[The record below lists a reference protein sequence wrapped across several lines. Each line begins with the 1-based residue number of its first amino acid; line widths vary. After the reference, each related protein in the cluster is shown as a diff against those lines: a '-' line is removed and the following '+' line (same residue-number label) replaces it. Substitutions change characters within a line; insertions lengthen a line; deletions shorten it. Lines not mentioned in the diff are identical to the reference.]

1 MLTRTQHIP
10 RTDGN
15 RCCLFGVLLAAF
27 LLGTCGQLGLTDP
40 LWFGSLLLKP
50 STLLARASYAAFAV
64 QALAVTGVLMT
75 GGRLAMIWRGV
86 DVLGRGR
93 VALLLILL
101 LASLVAPMGFMQ
113 RAEWSAFAKQ
123 GLVTA
128 AFLGVNL
135 VNLTLLAMLVPERL
149 DRAIAAAERLLLP
162 RADTGRHGLPWL
174 AALWVFAAT
183 LLLSV
188 FAFDRMPRVPD
199 EVSYL
204 FHACYFVQG
213 NLYAAAPPE
222 WMQGALQYDW
232 ISMQDGKW
240 FSIFPPGWP
249 AVLAIG
255 VAAGVPFLVN
265 PILAALTIPI
275 GYDLARR
282 LVSARFAA
290 VVTVLLAV
298 SPWYLAMSA
307 SFMSHTLTLFLVLA
321 AWLLLAA
328 EKKHRVLGWFAAGCL
343 MGILFL
349 TRPLDGVVVGGLTG
363 FWAMSRVDLRALSG
377 WISVAAYGVGCLVIG
392 ALIFPYNHLLT
403 GNALVTPIDQYFD
416 LLWHPGANR
425 LGFGADIGSPNNW
438 GGVDIWLGHSLP
450 EALIQA
456 QFNLKSMNA
465 ELLGWAIGS
474 LALLYIHLIWGR
486 ITRLDWCMLVLMGA
500 IVAAYGLY
508 WFNGGFYIGPR
519 YWFMA
524 LWPGFFLIARGL
536 QTLIMIMYRISDKG
550 RGGIISVAIL
560 LCIVAVGGFMPWRG
574 LAKYWEFRGFN
585 GDYRAVAAS
594 GAIPSD
600 ALVFVKDGDMGEYG
614 SAFMLN
620 MPDLKGRIF
629 LKDQGPEMNAHIASH
644 FEGRPVW
651 HAVRGADDHALL
663 LSRDGVAGERVEP

>member
-1 MLTRTQHIP
+1 M
-10 RTDGN
+10 
-15 RCCLFGVLLAAF
+15 
-27 LLGTCGQLGLTDP
+27 GLTDP

-50 STLLARASYAAFAV
+50 STLLARASYAAFAF
-64 QALAVTGVLMT
+64 QGLAVTAVLLM
-75 GGRLAMIWRGV
+75 GGRLAMIWRGI
-86 DVLGRGR
+86 DVVGRGR

-101 LASLVAPMGFMQ
+101 LASLVAPMGFVQ

-123 GLVTA
+123 LLVTA
-128 AFLGVNL
+128 TFLGVNL
-135 VNLTLLAMLVPERL
+135 ANLTLLAMLVPERME
-149 DRAIAAAERLLLP
+149 RWAASIERLLLP
-162 RADTGRHGLPWL
+162 HADTGRHRLPWA

-183 LLLSV
+183 LLLNL

-213 NLYAAAPPE
+213 HLYAAAPPE

-249 AVLAIG
+249 AVLALG

-265 PILAALTIPI
+265 PVLAALTIPI

-290 VVTVLLAV
+290 VMTVLLAV

-321 AWLLLAA
+321 AWLLIVA
-328 EKKHRVLGWFAAGCL
+328 EEKRRVLGWFAAGCL
-343 MGILFL
+343 MGMLFL

-363 FWAMSRVDLRALSG
+363 FWAMSRADLRTLSG
-377 WISVAAYGVGCLVIG
+377 WLAVAAYGVGCLVIG
-392 ALIFPYNHLLT
+392 ALIFPYNHILT
-403 GNALVTPIDQYFD
+403 GSALVTPIDQYFD

-456 QFNLKSMNA
+456 QFNLKSMNV
-465 ELLGWAIGS
+465 ELLGWTIGS
-474 LALLYIHLIWGR
+474 LALLYVHLIWGR
-486 ITRLDWCMLVLMGA
+486 ITRLDWCMLALIGA
-500 IVAAYGLY
+500 TAAAYGFY

-524 LWPGFFLIARGL
+524 LWPALFLVARGL
-536 QTLIMIMYRISDKG
+536 QTMVMIMYRMSDKA
-550 RGGIISVAIL
+550 RGGVVSIIML
-560 LCIVAVGGFMPWRG
+560 LCIATVGVFMPWRG

-585 GDYRAVAAS
+585 ADYRAVAAS
-594 GAIPSD
+594 GAMPSN

-620 MPDLKGRIF
+620 MPDLTGRIF
-629 LKDQGPEMNAHIASH
+629 LKDQGPEMNARIVSH
-644 FEGRPVW
+644 FDGRPVW
-651 HAVRGADDHALL
+651 NAVRDADSHALL
-663 LSRDGVAGERVEP
+663 LSRDDASGARAQP